1 MFASS
6 CINNAILYE
15 LTQNASIAFNEHTPK
30 KLNGQEI
37 KRSQL
42 KLTTEIARVKHEIK
56 QSTWASSVTSLRI
69 VYLW

>member
-1 MFASS
+1 
-6 CINNAILYE
+6 LV
-15 LTQNASIAFNEHTPK
+15 TQNASIAFNEHTPK

-56 QSTWASSVTSLRI
+56 QST
-69 VYLW
+69 